1 MVATAQKRM
10 TIEAYLDFEYDAE
23 IRHEYVNG
31 KLIPMPYTTKSHGRI
46 AQNLSRHIGNCLD
59 GSTFEVYQES
69 RMLHVPNCQSFYY
82 PDLVIVP
89 IEAETF
95 IHKQKMEADLHP
107 VALVEIASESTEEND
122 KDAKWRCYQQIE
134 SLQQYVLV
142 SQTEMFVEVYTRQ
155 EKKSTLWTYASYSKP
170 EEEVLITQCKIKLSD
185 IYNRVQFPKPD
196 HQSDG

>member
-10 TIEAYLDFEYDAE
+10 TIEAYLDFEYEAE

-31 KLIPMPYTTKSHGRI
+31 KLIPMPYTTKNHGRI
-46 AQNLSRHIGNCLD
+46 ASNFNTYLNLCFKGATL
-59 GSTFEVYQES
+59 EVFQES
-69 RMLHVPNCQSFYY
+69 RMLHVPTCKSFYY

-95 IHKQKMEADLHP
+95 THKQKMEADLHP
-107 VALVEIASESTEEND
+107 VALVEVASESTEELD
-122 KDAKWRCYQQIE
+122 KDAKWRCYQQIA

-142 SQTEMFVEVYTRQ
+142 SQTEIFVEVYTRQ
-155 EKKSTLWTYASYSKP
+155 EEKSSLWTYASYSKP

-185 IYNRVQFPKPD
+185 IYDRVQFPKPD